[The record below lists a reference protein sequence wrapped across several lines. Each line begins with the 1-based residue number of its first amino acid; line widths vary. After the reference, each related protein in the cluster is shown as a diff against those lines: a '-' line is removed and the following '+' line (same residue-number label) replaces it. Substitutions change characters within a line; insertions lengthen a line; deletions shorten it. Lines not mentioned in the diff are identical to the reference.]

1 MATLTITISNRLGLY
16 AVEPTNEWG
25 QMVWGT
31 DTWGWRD
38 VEWQF
43 KKAIAEAITLS
54 SVNGFSVH
62 KLLADSLTFDTAIS
76 RQFPY
81 RIFETMGLSSA
92 ITIVKVINNGW
103 TLAKGE
109 QENALDWPMSSFSLI
124 SDPTTT
130 WSEVL
135 NPTTTWVQQ

>member
-43 KKAIAEAITLS
+43 KKAIDEAITLS
-54 SVNGFSVH
+54 SANGFSVQ
-62 KLLADSLTFDTAIS
+62 KLLTDSLTFDTAIS
-76 RQFPY
+76 RMFGY
-81 RIFETMGLSSA
+81 SVFETIGLSSA

-103 TLAKGE
+103 TLARGE

-130 WSEVL
+130 WSEVS

>member
-43 KKAIAEAITLS
+43 KKAIA
-54 SVNGFSVH
+54 
-62 KLLADSLTFDTAIS
+62 DSLSLDVANRFDVRKQIAENLVFDTVIS
-76 RQFPY
+76 RRFGY
-81 RIFETMGLSSA
+81 SIFETMGLSSA

-103 TLAKGE
+103 TIAKGE
-109 QENALDWPMSSFSLI
+109 QENALNWPMSSFSLI

-130 WSEVL
+130 WSEVS